1 MTNTWPQSPSNMDK
15 SPALRVLTIED
26 DQTTAEEIAEELR
39 AHGFAVDIESDGNR
53 GLEKASNGR
62 YDAITLDRMLPGL
75 DGLAIVTRLRAA
87 GIDTPVLMI
96 SALSD
101 VDERVRGLRAGGDDY
116 LTKPFASDE
125 MSARLEVL
133 LRRRQSPTLAVK
145 LQIEDLAMDLIE
157 RSVRRNGIVLDL
169 KATEFRLL
177 EYMMRNSGQVLTRT
191 MIFEAVWN
199 YHFDPYTN
207 LIEVHMARLRKKI
220 DTPGLPALI
229 HTVWGSGYMLGV
241 RA

>member
-1 MTNTWPQSPSNMDK
+1 MANPTP
-15 SPALRVLTIED
+15 LRVLTIED
-26 DQTTAEEIAEELR
+26 DPITAEEIAAELSS
-39 AHGFAVDIESDGNR
+39 HGFSVEIVGDGKI
-53 GLEKASNGR
+53 GFDKACAGK
-62 YDAITLDRMLPGL
+62 YDAITLDRMLPNL
-75 DGLAIVTRLRAA
+75 DGLSLVTRLRAA

-133 LRRRQSPTLAVK
+133 LRRRQSPALVTK
-145 LQIEDLAMDLIE
+145 LRVADLEMDLVE
-157 RSVRRNGIVLDL
+157 RCVRRNGLVLNL

-177 EYMMRNSGQVLTRT
+177 EYMMRNSGQTLTRS
-191 MIFEAVWN
+191 MIFEAVWD

-207 LIEVHMARLRKKI
+207 LIEVHMGRLRKKI
-220 DTPGLPALI
+220 DTVDLPPLI
-229 HTVWGSGYMLGV
+229 HTVWGSGYMFGA